1 MSTPKKTGRKPLPEE
16 RKRVRLNTIVSP
28 ETLQKLGVDCEYTP
42 LIGGPSY
49 IIDEDGERVDIG
61 QRTWDEALTVLTY

>member
-1 MSTPKKTGRKPLPEE
+1 MNKTHQINETHIGDNTTPEE
-16 RKRVRLNTIVSP
+16 AKAVV
-28 ETLQKLGVDCEYTP
+28 EALQKLGVDCEYTP

-49 IIDEDGERVDIG
+49 IIDEDGERVDID